1 MVNDKIILISKRNKE
16 DILMKLKKMLAIV
29 LSMSLIFAGTANMA
43 FADGGA
49 AEREN
54 QDEGTITYELKVNGQ
69 QFSSGKNTIECGEGT
84 AEYNHETATLTL
96 KNADITE
103 IVGYAGGC
111 ISSEIAELNIV
122 LVGENTIT
130 NQYNTGIVST
140 GDLTISGEGTLKILC
155 NMGISSG
162 SYGNQSGMLTI
173 KDTTVIMNTDDKC
186 ITANSDII
194 VENSTLEAKVN
205 PGTYSYA
212 MAITLGTTG
221 NFVIT
226 NSDVD
231 VESCDNAAISMGD
244 VFSETERKLIIN
256 SGNVIIKSK
265 GGSSEAISF
274 SPVQNAFIEI
284 NGGLLNVE
292 SVVAVTN
299 LEDAA
304 IALNNVSIATGAWN
318 EKSIKIAHPNHQYGT
333 EWMHDKDNHWHECE
347 CGAKT
352 DITAHIG
359 GTATEN
365 EQAVCE
371 ICNTPYGE
379 KVTKPVETT
388 EAPNTTTS
396 SQVEITT
403 VGQEVTTTVDVSEK
417 KINVP
422 KTKCKMATKSYK
434 SVKIKISLKKV
445 MKANKYQI
453 QIAKSKRFN
462 KVLIKKTVKKAK
474 ITLSNKKLKNKKNLF
489 VRARVI
495 QIIDKKLYTS
505 KWSKV
510 KKVKI
515 KK

>member
-111 ISSEIAELNIV
+111 ISSEIDELNIV

-140 GDLTISGEGTLKILC
+140 GNLTISGEGTLKILC

-162 SYGNQSGMLTI
+162 SYGNQSGLLTI
-173 KDTTVIMNTDDKC
+173 KDTTVIINTDDKC
-186 ITANSDII
+186 ISANSDII

-212 MAITLGTTG
+212 M
-221 NFVIT
+221 
-226 NSDVD
+226 
-231 VESCDNAAISMGD
+231 
-244 VFSETERKLIIN
+244 
-256 SGNVIIKSK
+256 
-265 GGSSEAISF
+265 
-274 SPVQNAFIEI
+274 
-284 NGGLLNVE
+284 
-292 SVVAVTN
+292 
-299 LEDAA
+299 A

-352 DITAHIG
+352 DITAHFG

-396 SQVEITT
+396 SQVETTT

-445 MKANKYQI
+445 MKVNKYQI